1 MAQSSHLSNHLLA
14 SLGADELAALLPHL
28 EAVDLPQ
35 ETVFFERGDAIKAV
49 YFPHDALISLVV
61 DIAAGGMIEAALIG
75 RDGVAGGS
83 AAFGSR
89 ISLNRAIV
97 QVAGSAS
104 VLDVNVFCDLADRN
118 AVFRAKI
125 GRHEQFVLAQAQ
137 QSAACNAAHPLEAR
151 LSRWLLRCRDLLL
164 SDDIPLTHEFLGEML
179 GVQRTSVSIV
189 TNALQRAGL
198 MRYRRGHIRV
208 LDLESLRD
216 SSCECY
222 DTLKSHSDR
231 LLGSSTEN

>member
-1 MAQSSHLSNHLLA
+1 MAQSPHASNHLLA
-14 SLGADELAALLPHL
+14 SLGAEELAALLPHL
-28 EAVDLPQ
+28 KAVELPQ
-35 ETVFFERGDAIKAV
+35 ETVFFESGDVVKSV
-49 YFPHDALISLVV
+49 YFPHNALVSLVV
-61 DIAAGGMIEAALIG
+61 DLTAGGMIEAAMVG

-89 ISLNRAIV
+89 ISLNRAVV

-104 VLDVNVFCDLADRN
+104 VLDVDVFCDLVDRN
-118 AVFRAKI
+118 VVFRAKLA
-125 GRHEQFVLAQAQ
+125 RHDQFVLAQAQ

-179 GVQRTSVSIV
+179 GVQRTSVTIV
-189 TNALQRAGL
+189 ANTLQRAGL
-198 MRYRRGHIRV
+198 IRYRRGHIRV

-216 SSCECY
+216 TSCECY
-222 DTLKSHSDR
+222 QTLKSHSDR
-231 LLGSSTEN
+231 VLGSSTEK